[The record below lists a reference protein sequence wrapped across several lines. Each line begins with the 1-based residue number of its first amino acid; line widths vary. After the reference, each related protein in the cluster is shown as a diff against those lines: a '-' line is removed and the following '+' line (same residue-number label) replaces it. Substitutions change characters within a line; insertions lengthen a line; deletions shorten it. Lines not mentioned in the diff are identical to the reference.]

1 MAVARLG
8 TGRACAKFWTANVKL
23 LCTKGYALRRISE
36 EKRSIST
43 KVKLL
48 RHLRPLDSRPNRVSY
63 VQICILPNNTL
74 HDRNRDEMERVGE
87 KDSNRGLTKLK
98 LCFAKR
104 EVIEPLLLNDD
115 QAVRNRC
122 TDGSL

>member
-1 MAVARLG
+1 M
-8 TGRACAKFWTANVKL
+8 
-23 LCTKGYALRRISE
+23 
-36 EKRSIST
+36 
-43 KVKLL
+43 
-48 RHLRPLDSRPNRVSY
+48 
-63 VQICILPNNTL
+63 QICILPNNTL